1 MRTPIQDHDHKTD
14 IIDHVNQDHS
24 EELLTIANAHSP
36 DRQVHSAGIT
46 DIYQEGIQVCIT
58 PQGNQNAYDAF
69 IPFEIE
75 GDLEEKILYSAYA
88 AIVKQ
93 GGSLSGSRKRFFEVT
108 ATTQL
113 TPNFTRLTVRSAT
126 PFPEYYPGYA
136 FGFMLK
142 TIKSAP
148 KQASE
153 PGNIR
158 WLQQAGNRFFIWLMK
173 RLSSNRRQKMLT
185 SINKNV
191 RLYTL
196 RKAWQ
201 TPEDTATVHYGQIDI
216 FTHGDSPG
224 SLWSGSLNTG
234 DIVMTRSESAD
245 KHPHLATG
253 QALLIADETAFP
265 ALAAILEHWHNPVP
279 PYVIT
284 LSTLPDEQNY
294 FSDVRLPADAQL
306 HQIICPAHHQ
316 AEEVLKI
323 IARLSRFETVWAAM
337 EADAAK
343 AVRHHL
349 RNVRNIQGK
358 HNHTKGYWRLRAPK
372 AG

>member
-1 MRTPIQDHDHKTD
+1 MRTPIKDRDHKTD

-24 EELLTIANAHSP
+24 DELLTIARAHSP
-36 DRQVHSAGIT
+36 DTDIHSARIT
-46 DIYQEGIQVCIT
+46 DIFQEGIQVSIT
-58 PQGNQNAYDAF
+58 PRGNQDPYDAF

-93 GGSLSGSRKRFFEVT
+93 GGDLSGSRKHFFEVT
-108 ATTQL
+108 GKTQL
-113 TPNFTRLTVRSAT
+113 TTHFTRLTLRSRT

-136 FGFMLK
+136 YGFILK
-142 TIKSAP
+142 TLKGQPESP
-148 KQASE
+148 PP
-153 PGNIR
+153 PGKTG
-158 WLQQAGNRFFIWLMK
+158 WLQQASNRFFIWLMK
-173 RLSSNRRQKMLT
+173 RLSSNSRQKMLT
-185 SINKNV
+185 NINKNV

-201 TPEDTATVHYGQIDI
+201 TTSTDGTEYYGHVDI

-224 SLWSGSLNTG
+224 SLWSAGLNAG
-234 DIVMTRSESAD
+234 DIILSRSESAD

-265 ALAAILEHWHNPVP
+265 ALAAILEQWQNPLP
-279 PYVIT
+279 PVVIT
-284 LSTLPDEQNY
+284 LSALAEEQDY
-294 FSDVRLPADAQL
+294 FSEARLPAGTRMHKA
-306 HQIICPAHHQ
+306 ICPADRQ
-316 AEEVLKI
+316 GEDVLAI
-323 IARLSRFETVWAAM
+323 IETLQDFDTAWGAM

-358 HNHTKGYWRLRAPK
+358 NNHTKGYWRLRTEK
-372 AG
+372 KT